1 VEKPVERRR
10 FLGKVEELSR
20 AELDELQLRRL
31 RKQLARVKDVP
42 FFAHRLGKDF
52 EPDRITS
59 LRQFADVVPTVEKAD
74 LLADQEAEP
83 PFGTRLTV
91 PADDVARFEIT
102 SGTSGLG
109 QETYGLTWA
118 DMETIGTMGAWTFA
132 MAGVVP
138 GDRVAVTLPLGYLQ
152 GPWGGDWAS
161 RSLGC
166 AVYHLGLAPDS
177 ATKLRYMQR
186 FAINGLYTPTPTYL
200 MRLTR
205 IAEGMGLEP
214 RRDLPEFKT
223 AWLAGEA
230 YPVVWAERMEEFWGV
245 RLCETYGSTQGAFA
259 ATCEYGVVS
268 DGERGVMHNADWNVL
283 LEVVDP
289 ITGEPVAEGET
300 GEALITTLVRQAS
313 PVLRF
318 RTKDRVRLVPHDGC
332 PCGRRTIALEAGTIG
347 RLDDMIKVKGMNVWP
362 AAVESIVLGDQRVEE
377 YVAEVGI
384 DDRGHEYVH
393 LKVAFRAGVPADD
406 RTTALPELAKKVRAI
421 TNVSMDTTEI
431 DAQDLPTF
439 EYKAKRWY
447 DRRADQLSATLVGG
461 GR

>member
-1 VEKPVERRR
+1 MNKPVERRR
-10 FLGKVEELSR
+10 FLGGVEDLSR

-31 RKQLARVKDVP
+31 RRQLARIKDAP
-42 FFAHRLGKDF
+42 FFARHLGNQFD
-52 EPDRITS
+52 PDKIRS
-59 LRQFADVVPTVEKAD
+59 LRHFADAVPTIEKAD

-91 PADDVARFEIT
+91 SPEEVARFEIT

-132 MAGVVP
+132 MAGVER
-138 GDRVAVTLPLGYLQ
+138 GDRVGVTLPLGYLQ

-161 RSLGC
+161 RALGC

-214 RRDLPEFKT
+214 RRDMPSFKT

-230 YPVVWAERMEEFWGV
+230 YPIVWAQRMEEFWGI

-259 ATCEYGVVS
+259 STCEYGVVP
-268 DGERGVMHNADWNVL
+268 DGVRGVLHNADWNVL

-289 ITGEPVAEGET
+289 VTGEPTPEGGT
-300 GEALITTLVRQAS
+300 GEALITTLVREAS

-318 RTKDRVRLVPHDGC
+318 RTKDRVRLMPHDAC
-332 PCGRRTIALEAGTIG
+332 PCGRQTVALEAGTIG

-393 LKVAFRAGVPADD
+393 LKVAFRAGVSSEERA
-406 RTTALPELAKKVRAI
+406 RILPELTKRVRAA
-421 TNVSMDTTEI
+421 TNVSMEGTEI

-439 EYKAKRWY
+439 EYKARRWF
-447 DRRADQLSATLVGG
+447 DRRSDQLSATVVGG
-461 GR
+461 TR